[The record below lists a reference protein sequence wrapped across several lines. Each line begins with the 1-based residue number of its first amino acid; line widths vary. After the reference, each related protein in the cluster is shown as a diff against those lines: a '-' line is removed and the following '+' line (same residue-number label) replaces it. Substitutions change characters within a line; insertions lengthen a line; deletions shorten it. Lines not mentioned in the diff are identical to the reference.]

1 MRKIHILLTF
11 DPKTNNEGF
20 IGVYST
26 DKKAVEGAVLH
37 SVLPLTSKEKT
48 DLLSYGQTFS
58 REINYKLELIEV
70 NSTKLAGYNYSFGK
84 SKAA

>member
-20 IGVYST
+20 VGVYST
-26 DKKAVEGAVLH
+26 PKKAIEGAVLH

>member
-1 MRKIHILLTF
+1 M
-11 DPKTNNEGF
+11 
-20 IGVYST
+20 
-26 DKKAVEGAVLH
+26 KANTETIFLN
-37 SVLPLTSKEKT
+37 
-48 DLLSYGQTFS
+48 GQTFS

>member
-1 MRKIHILLTF
+1 MRKIHVLTTYNT
-11 DPKTNNEGF
+11 KTKNEGF

-26 DKKAVEGAVLH
+26 GKKAIDGAMLH
-37 SVLPLTSKEKT
+37 SQVPLTSKEKS
-48 DLLSYGQTFS
+48 DLLNYGQTFS

>member
-20 IGVYST
+20 VGVYST
-26 DKKAVEGAVLH
+26 PKKAIDGAMLH
-37 SVLPLTSKEKT
+37 SQVPLTSKDKS
-48 DLLSYGQTFS
+48 DLLNCGQTVS